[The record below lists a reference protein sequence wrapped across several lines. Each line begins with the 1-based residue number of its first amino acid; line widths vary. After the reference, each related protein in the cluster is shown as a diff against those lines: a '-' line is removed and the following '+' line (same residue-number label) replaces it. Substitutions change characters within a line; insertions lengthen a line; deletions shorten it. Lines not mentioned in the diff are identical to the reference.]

1 MVSSFN
7 FARIPLIYFGPGKLN
22 LLPVLIRRFGTRIIL
37 VSNDSSFNRT
47 EAAGELFSALRKE
60 GIEFPGISV
69 PGEPTPDIIDNAVE
83 GFMDERI
90 DAVVAVGGGSVMDA
104 GKAISAMLYRRESV
118 MEYLEGVGNREH
130 PGAKV
135 PFIAIPT
142 TAGTGSEATKNAVIS
157 RIGRDG
163 FKRSLRH
170 DNFVPDIALVD
181 PVLSVSCST
190 GVTASSGMDCFSQ
203 LIEAF
208 LSTKA
213 TLYTDALAWEG
224 LKAVRGS
231 LMLAWED
238 GKNIEARTGMAFA
251 ALTSGICLSN
261 AGLGTVHGFAS
272 AIGGLFGVPHG
283 IICGTLAASANEAT
297 VKQIRS
303 GGLGAGALKK
313 YSALGRLFTDADE
326 KKADDYYVD
335 AFVEYLWNLT
345 EILHLPPLGEFGIG
359 EEDLKMICRETDSKN
374 NPVSLDEEH
383 LESVLRSRL

>member
-1 MVSSFN
+1 MVSPFN
-7 FARIPLIYFGPGKLN
+7 FARIPLIYFGPGRIN
-22 LLPVLIRRFGTRIIL
+22 LLPGLVRRFGTRIIL

-47 EAAGELFSALRKE
+47 EAAGELFSSLRQE
-60 GIEFPGISV
+60 GIEYTGISI
-69 PGEPTPDIIDNAVE
+69 PGEPTPDNIDNAVE
-83 GFMDERI
+83 RFMDEKI
-90 DAVVAVGGGSVMDA
+90 DAVIAVGGGSVMDA
-104 GKAISAMLYRRESV
+104 GKAISSMLYRRESV

-130 PGAKV
+130 PGTKV

-181 PVLSVSCST
+181 PKLSVSFPPEI
-190 GVTASSGMDCFSQ
+190 TASSGMDCFSQ

-213 TLYTDALAWEG
+213 SPYTDALAWEG

-231 LMLAWED
+231 FMQVLED
-238 GKNIEARTGMAFA
+238 GTNIEARGGMAFA

-272 AIGGLFGVPHG
+272 AIGGLFGIPHG
-283 IICGTLAASANEAT
+283 VICGTLAASANEAT

-303 GGLGAGALKK
+303 TGLGAGALKK

-326 KKADDYYVD
+326 KKPDDYYVD
-335 AFVEYLWNLT
+335 AFVDYLRNLT
-345 EILHLPPLGEFGIG
+345 NILDLPRLGKFGIG
-359 EEDLKMICRETDSKN
+359 EEDFGRICSATDSKN
-374 NPVSLDEEH
+374 NPVVLDEEH